1 MNGSSVLKAALI
13 TIDPG
18 MQQRPKGRS
27 LDFYGERSRMHLCKQ
42 LVLLCAASSHVVVAA
57 ATETS
62 AAVSVLVDAVM
73 HSACADNWLE
83 SCRAEMEIVSSRG
96 VKSPEEFAEYVKDVT
111 TLIRKAYADSI
122 DSVRESAEASLRNL
136 PSLLA
141 EKNKSSRSRVK
152 VIYFKGDDFIH
163 RRCVVINFDH
173 ATKAWGEPIT
183 SLGRVRRGGGWEG
196 ALWIPATRSVQLG
209 SMEFAVPCDIRECGR
224 LTAESVPTL
233 LAAINKVRSSS
244 SRGTSRANIRP
255 DVADVESAVRAVGT
269 TFELKGHQS
278 YDVSAS
284 AVVIESMTDG
294 KLAARYCVDASRGFV
309 CPRIELFDSRGEKE
323 VEWVSSGYFLH
334 ERSGV
339 WFPTSQCHLIYLPGG
354 EVGEKVDCRIE
365 PGTLSVNEQIPGS
378 ELSITVPARTKI
390 IDSRSGESA
399 GYLTDRAV
407 TLSFLDKG
415 MSIEGDAFSRLL
427 PTGQVGRASLF
438 RGLASLSWKT
448 WLAIVNGLIL
458 IALLGVFARRMVLAR
473 LTQRESRGRRDR
485 R

>member
-1 MNGSSVLKAALI
+1 MNGSIVLKPSLS
-13 TIDPG
+13 TMDPG
-18 MQQRPKGRS
+18 IQQRPKGRS
-27 LDFYGERSRMHLCKQ
+27 LGFYGERSRMHFFTQ
-42 LVLLCAASSHVVVAA
+42 LALLCAVSSHVVVAA
-57 ATETS
+57 ATENS

-83 SCRAEMEIVSSRG
+83 SCRAEMEIDSSRG
-96 VKSPEEFAEYVKDVT
+96 VKSPEELAEDVKDVT
-111 TLIRKAYADSI
+111 SLIRKAYADSV

-136 PSLLA
+136 PSILA
-141 EKNKSSRSRVK
+141 EKNKSSRSRVT
-152 VIYFKGDDFIH
+152 VIYFKGEDFIH
-163 RRCVVINFDH
+163 RRCVVTNFDH

-209 SMEFAVPCDIRECGR
+209 TMEFAVPCDIRECGR

-233 LAAINKVRSSS
+233 LAAMNKVRSSS
-244 SRGTSRANIRP
+244 LTGRSKLNMRP
-255 DVADVESAVRAVGT
+255 DVADVESAASAFGT
-269 TFELKGHQS
+269 TFELKGHQR
-278 YDVSAS
+278 YDNSSS
-284 AVVIESMTDG
+284 AVVIETKTDG
-294 KLAARYCVDASRGFV
+294 KLVARYCVDALRGFI

-323 VEWVSSGYFLH
+323 AEWVSTGYFLH

-354 EVGEKVDCRIE
+354 KVGEKVDCRVE
-365 PGTLSVNEQIPGS
+365 PRTLSVNEQIPGS
-378 ELSITVPARTKI
+378 ELSLTVPARTKI

-407 TLSFLDKG
+407 TLSFWDNG
-415 MSIEGDAFSRLL
+415 MSIEGAAFSRLS
-427 PTGQVGRASLF
+427 PAVPVVRAFPF
-438 RGLASLSWKT
+438 RELVSLSWKT

-458 IALLGVFARRMVLAR
+458 LALLGVLARRMVLAR
-473 LTQRESRGRRDR
+473 QTQRELRGRRDR